1 MASSSC
7 MHSTHALAGE
17 LRQGAGDFYQEVLLL
32 LQDHD
37 LPFLVGGAFALT
49 CYTGICRYTKDLDLF
64 VRQSDVAGILRVMS
78 DEGYAVEVTSEQW
91 LAKIMWQG
99 ESIDLI
105 FNTGN
110 GIGPV
115 DDQWLARGVA
125 HEVLGISAELLPVEE
140 FLWTKA
146 FIMERER
153 FDGADVIHTLHARAK
168 DMDWDRMLELF
179 GEHWRVLL
187 SHVLLFGYVYPGER
201 DSIPADVV
209 LELLTRWVSE
219 EVGDAA
225 GAADASEEG
234 LCRGPM
240 LSRWQY
246 RVDIDV
252 WGYEDARVKPHGLLT
267 DAQAQRM
274 SRTDEENRL
283 FDEQNRVFDEENLVP
298 GDGGEASDA
307 VDGRYLIH

>member
-1 MASSSC
+1 MASLSC

-17 LRQGAGDFYQEVLLL
+17 LRREAGDFYQEVLGI
-32 LQDHD
+32 LQRHE

-64 VRQSDVAGILRVMS
+64 VRQSDVARILGVMS
-78 DEGYAVEVTSEQW
+78 RAGYEVEMTSELW

-105 FNTGN
+105 FNSGN
-110 GIGPV
+110 GVCPV
-115 DDQWLARGVA
+115 DDLWLARGVE
-125 HEVLGISAELLPVEE
+125 HEVLGIAAHLLPVEE
-140 FLWTKA
+140 FLWSKA
-146 FIMERER
+146 CIMERER

-168 DMDWDRMLELF
+168 SMDWERMLALF
-179 GEHWRVLL
+179 DTHWRVLL
-187 SHVLLFGYVYPGER
+187 AHIVLFGYVYPGER

-209 LELLTRWVSE
+209 RELLMRLGDE
-219 EVGDAA
+219 EAA
-225 GAADASEEG
+225 EVVDER

-240 LSRWQY
+240 LSRTQY

-252 WGYEDARVKPHGLLT
+252 WGYEDARVKPHGT
-267 DAQAQRM
+267 MTEEQAQRM

-283 FDEQNRVFDEENLVP
+283 FDEENRRFDEENLAP
-298 GDGGEASDA
+298 GVVQE
-307 VDGRYLIH
+307 VLDGRHLIH